1 MWAAED
7 FRDRS
12 MTPCAE
18 SRMVGARLTDPLPM
32 HTVDAIHSRRSI
44 RAYQPRPVDHPVV
57 EEILWDA
64 AQAPT
69 PPVSGPEPFAFVV
82 IDGAE
87 KVALYGMQALAF
99 AQQNRPPGPGYDWL
113 DRDDF
118 SVFFDAPVVIV
129 ICAVPDEL
137 GQAVQDCNRAG
148 QNLMLSAQARG
159 LGTCWVGSPMQWL
172 RDPLT
177 RTKLAIP
184 DTHMPYAAFTL
195 GYPQGT
201 PSGSP
206 RGRPP
211 TIWAP

>member
-1 MWAAED
+1 MIEKRFA
-7 FRDRS
+7 
-12 MTPCAE
+12 
-18 SRMVGARLTDPLPM
+18 DPSPM

-44 RAYQPRPVDHPVV
+44 RAYQPRPVDRHII
-57 EEILWDA
+57 EEIVWDA

-69 PPVSGPEPFAFVV
+69 PPVSGDEPFTFV
-82 IDGAE
+82 IIEGAE
-87 KVALYGMQALAF
+87 HVALYGMQALAY
-99 AQQNRPPGPGYDWL
+99 AREHRPPGPGYDWL

-129 ICAVPDEL
+129 ICAVPGEL
-137 GQAVQDCNRAG
+137 EQALQDCNRAG

-172 RDPLT
+172 RGPLT
-177 RTKLAIP
+177 RARLAIP

-201 PSGSP
+201 PPGRP
-206 RGRPP
+206 RERPP